1 MNMKSRLQPRCY
13 LQLIAAGTGEIGFL
27 QWSPG
32 QTRAQKQVT
41 NTKQT
46 LWFWRGFCLLWLVL
60 ASFFFF
66 PCFILVVGVCLFTL
80 REGDIK
86 LGKWE
91 DLRRVG
97 GKEYDQNGL
106 FDNCEVPSHVVSPS
120 VPGLSSFCWLAGAL
134 LDSELSIFLCF
145 HRHTG
150 SSSQLRLWLL
160 LSGTFVSRYKVQA
173 LITMTSS
180 SVLTLAISAETRPLL
195 EVAGV
200 RRLMYPLE
208 AYSSFPAQSHQVNA
222 EANI

>member
-1 MNMKSRLQPRCY
+1 M
-13 LQLIAAGTGEIGFL
+13 
-27 QWSPG
+27 
-32 QTRAQKQVT
+32 
-41 NTKQT
+41 
-46 LWFWRGFCLLWLVL
+46 
-60 ASFFFF
+60 
-66 PCFILVVGVCLFTL
+66 CLFTL

-91 DLRRVG
+91 ALRRVG

-106 FDNCEVPSHVVSPS
+106 FDSCEVPSHVVSPS

-134 LDSELSIFLCF
+134 LDSELSIFCF

-150 SSSQLRLWLL
+150 SSSQLLLWLL
-160 LSGTFVSRYKVQA
+160 LSGTFVSGTFVSRYKVQA
-173 LITMTSS
+173 LIMMTSS
-180 SVLTLAISAETRPLL
+180 SVLTLAVSAETRPLL